1 MLSQALKAS
10 SASSSS
16 NLLASSGSISAAS
29 LLECHSSQC
38 SPAGA
43 LALHVAA
50 DEYALDSPKH
60 IREQEQGQIDEE
72 EPFWVTAST
81 GSAEQPSPFAQDT
94 SGLDALCRSFV
105 ANSLS
110 HRCAATAAGCWCI
123 GHLCGGGSNGFQA
136 GATCLCMHSIIPSMP
151 RECRGPP
158 ALPWP
163 CLCLHAWVATRS
175 TTLAAA
181 AAVLLPPW
189 LHVCSQAAA
198 DACQQHQRR

>member
-29 LLECHSSQC
+29 LLDCHSTQC

-60 IREQEQGQIDEE
+60 IQEQEQEQIDEE

-110 HRCAATAAGCWCI
+110 HRCAALLCCCCI
-123 GHLCGGGSNGFQA
+123 GLRCEGRFKRFSSSCCFPVHAFHQPFHAQG
-136 GATCLCMHSIIPSMP
+136 
-151 RECRGPP
+151 CRGLP

-163 CLCLHAWVATRS
+163 GHACVVTGP

-181 AAVLLPPW
+181 LLPPW

-198 DACQQHQRR
+198 DACQQYQRR